1 MLKQILIV
9 VAAILATVTAMSA
22 FNVRQQQINQA
33 EINRKIDKEAWDE
46 QQELLKRVE
55 MSDAIR
61 ADEQKARAI
70 EKAFRDD
77 RLKSPQPFNAK

>member
-22 FNVRQQQINQA
+22 FNIRQQQINQA
-33 EINRKIDKEAWDE
+33 EINRKIDKEAWDK
-46 QQELLKRVE
+46 QQDLLRRIE

-61 ADEQKARAI
+61 EDEQKARAI
-70 EKAFRDD
+70 QKAFRDD
-77 RLKSPQPFNAK
+77 RLKGSQPFNAK